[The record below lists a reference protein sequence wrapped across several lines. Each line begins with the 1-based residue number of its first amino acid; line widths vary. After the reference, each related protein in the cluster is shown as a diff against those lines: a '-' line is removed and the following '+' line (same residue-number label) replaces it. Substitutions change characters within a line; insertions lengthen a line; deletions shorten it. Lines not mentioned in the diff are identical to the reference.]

1 METMRTLKDMA
12 LKTFKGIGIWVLLIF
27 FNTGS
32 GQPMLNL
39 LKMILN
45 VMIAI
50 MFVSESQ
57 KGKKVACG
65 MVIVSTVVR
74 MLHLYTWIEICLFVG
89 YTLIGGMLLYYLPE
103 SEKNDTGD
111 DFKKHMDKK
120 CWKACNRL
128 NPLFEKYTYSKED
141 GLKIKRGIINTE
153 KIPVPID
160 LTNYGTRQNFLQT
173 ILGLCDV
180 KTYNFGLD
188 YVYEDKILH
197 NVSNKAAKILI
208 QMLH

>member
-27 FNTGS
+27 LNTGS

-128 NPLFEKYTYSKED
+128 NPLFEKYTYSKAN
-141 GLKIKRGIINTE
+141 GLTIKKGLICKKE
-153 KIPVPID
+153 IPVFANPGNCGIRRN
-160 LTNYGTRQNFLQT
+160 LLQRMVG
-173 ILGLCDV
+173 ICDV
-180 KTYNFGLD
+180 QIYNLYTGEVFDGM
-188 YVYEDKILH
+188 VLH
-197 NVSNKAAKILI
+197 NVGIKSARTLI
-208 QMLH
+208 QILH